1 MYVTL
6 EDIHDILCV
15 FVFQRILDDG
25 VRHRSNAFGEG
36 DSPNTAKLRRHSSS
50 RDMCTCIT
58 RGQIM
63 VEVPRSILRGS
74 GFSAY
79 HVYEV
84 KVSIF
89 SERGSLVMYKKSTL
103 YYATHFLHVGACQ

>member
-1 MYVTL
+1 MYDRL
-6 EDIHDILCV
+6 EDVHDVLCA
-15 FVFQRILDDG
+15 FVFQRLLDAG
-25 VRHRSNAFGEG
+25 VRHRSNAFGER
-36 DSPNTAKLRRHSSS
+36 DSPNTAGLRRHSSS
-50 RDMCTCIT
+50 RDIHTCNI

-84 KVSIF
+84 KVSMF
-89 SERGSLVMYKKSTL
+89 QNRAHL
-103 YYATHFLHVGACQ
+103 